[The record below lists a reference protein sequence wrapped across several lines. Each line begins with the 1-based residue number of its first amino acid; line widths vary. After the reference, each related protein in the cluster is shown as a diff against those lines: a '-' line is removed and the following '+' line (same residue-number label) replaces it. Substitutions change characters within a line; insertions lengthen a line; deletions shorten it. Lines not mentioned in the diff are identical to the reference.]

1 MRRVLLIV
9 RREVREILRQ
19 RALVATMVTLLAVI
33 VAAHLAL
40 LAYLDTLMA
49 TPAGVA
55 GFGHFMKQ
63 FGMPMDA
70 PAPAMAQLVLSTLTY
85 LEVAQLLG
93 MTAVL
98 AGHAAIHDRLCG
110 TRPFLLL
117 APVTRLELLT
127 GKVLGALVVPQ
138 AVFGITATVAGAIAA
153 TSPLGRLAPDHL
165 PTGAAWWIMIALGAP
180 AWATAVGTLCV
191 LVSGRVADVRT
202 AQQAAWFLV
211 FFATLA
217 LSPLLVGLLSLGPA
231 VQLAVAVA
239 GLLVLATLLGVGAQT
254 LGRHGA

>member
-1 MRRVLLIV
+1 MRRVLLLV

-19 RALVATMVTLLAVI
+19 RALVATMVTLLLVI

-49 TPAGVA
+49 TPSGVA
-55 GFGHFMKQ
+55 GFAHFMKQ

-98 AGHAAIHDRLCG
+98 AGHAALHDRLCG

-127 GKVLGALVVPQ
+127 GKVLGALFVPH
-138 AVFGITATVAGAIAA
+138 AVFVITATLAGLVAS

-165 PTGAAWWIMIALGAP
+165 PTSGAWWVMVALGAP

-217 LSPLLVGLLSLGPA
+217 LSPLLVSLLPLGA
-231 VQLAVAVA
+231 LVQLAVAGA
-239 GLLVLATLLGVGAQT
+239 GLLSLTVLLGMGAQAI
-254 LGRHGA
+254 GRLA